1 MWKKF
6 YWRLNDI
13 LFKIYQKNILISIL
27 QNQKIKLKKINM
39 WLLII
44 DFDNIN

>member
-1 MWKKF
+1 MIFYSKYIKKN
-6 YWRLNDI
+6 LV
-13 LFKIYQKNILISIL
+13 SIL
-27 QNQKIKLKKINM
+27 QNQKIKFKKINM

>member
-1 MWKKF
+1 MWKN
-6 YWRLNDI
+6 L
-13 LFKIYQKNILISIL
+13 LKIKWYFIQNIYKKIFLVSIL
-27 QNQKIKLKKINM
+27 LNQKIKFKKINM